1 ADVICDAPLEDISLK
16 VCFRTLRASSSLRWY
31 EQELFAKISAAVL
44 ARLTESGGIFSDDR
58 PDTRL
63 LHLAPAIYHL
73 ALSAHISA
81 ELASAIMEEF
91 QDTARVSKRLQQWAA
106 LLTTEGGGDERSA
119 MRRLVGAST
128 QMVWAAAAMRFISE
142 EGMLPAT
149 IIKTVFEM
157 LVDLADSEGMSSQKL
172 GSLAAINDMYKFS
185 SDLTFALRE
194 AELRREGPL
203 RSRATEWLRG
213 KLGASGAS
221 FTEAFADN
229 ELTGGYTVD
238 IVIGD
243 PSNKH
248 GVLVAPRNACYRSHL
263 DGRRDRAPMAT
274 QLNVAALKKLG
285 WKVGIIYE
293 AILEPAKS
301 TQNLSDDAGMTSEP
315 AVLIAIGAVTILAMN
330 RGRKRHERSRLETA
344 DEMRSRCAAEKAA
357 QDMLSH
363 ARGVKGGQGKIVL
376 RGPAIV
382 TRGRTPLRLHY
393 FPTRNRAEVARLLLE
408 ISHEPYEAVC
418 YFYQTFLNCRSQF
431 PFGEL
436 PVLELSDGTMIVQQH
451 TIVRYIA
458 DIARMNGG
466 RSRVKQA
473 KVDMLF
479 EQLIDMFESHTFSW
493 DALKKNYF
501 KESVTDVRDYRER
514 VWKSC
519 AIKYDIVMELGNKLP
534 SSNPITK
541 KNPKSSMMR
550 VTCQDIK
557 KVANHFGYPIPEL
570 VDRLTFLYDY
580 DLDEALG
587 RRPVLHL
594 SLILDGSPV
603 TGEFVDAATL
613 ARERASDGRVTSLL
627 FSVESDTILL

>member
-1 ADVICDAPLEDISLK
+1 MKYFERRGLLVPALRALSSREALERISTDDLINCLLGTGIARSFEVAPEVLGVFLKTAAERLGTTDKALNLDDRAKIYRAACRNILVDNEDAARARESVAANFDDGKVLAQLPLAICMSDVLSPALHSQVEDPGRRERIAVACVRDILNPMTRDDWFLLSLDELTIVAKACFDAAMASVPGWLREEGMPAYLGVLLAIGRTRREEVAHRGMGYVNLRGAPVYDLSAFVRLMSATRIFHYKALGTIADVICDAPLEDISLK

-301 TQNLSDDAGMTSEP
+301 TQNLSDDAGMTSELRK
-315 AVLIAIGAVTILAMN
+315 AGVL
-330 RGRKRHERSRLETA
+330 
-344 DEMRSRCAAEKAA
+344 
-357 QDMLSH
+357 
-363 ARGVKGGQGKIVL
+363 
-376 RGPAIV
+376 
-382 TRGRTPLRLHY
+382 
-393 FPTRNRAEVARLLLE
+393 PTEE
-408 ISHEPYEAVC
+408 
-418 YFYQTFLNCRSQF
+418 
-431 PFGEL
+431 
-436 PVLELSDGTMIVQQH
+436 
-451 TIVRYIA
+451 
-458 DIARMNGG
+458 
-466 RSRVKQA
+466 
-473 KVDMLF
+473 
-479 EQLIDMFESHTFSW
+479 
-493 DALKKNYF
+493 
-501 KESVTDVRDYRER
+501 
-514 VWKSC
+514 
-519 AIKYDIVMELGNKLP
+519 
-534 SSNPITK
+534 
-541 KNPKSSMMR
+541 
-550 VTCQDIK
+550 
-557 KVANHFGYPIPEL
+557 
-570 VDRLTFLYDY
+570 
-580 DLDEALG
+580 
-587 RRPVLHL
+587 
-594 SLILDGSPV
+594 
-603 TGEFVDAATL
+603 
-613 ARERASDGRVTSLL
+613 
-627 FSVESDTILL
+627 

>member
-1 ADVICDAPLEDISLK
+1 MEA
-16 VCFRTLRASSSLRWY
+16 
-31 EQELFAKISAAVL
+31 SAAVRESLL
-44 ARLTESGGIFSDDR
+44 ARFTESGGIFSDDR

-81 ELASAIMEEF
+81 ELAGAIMEEF
-91 QDTARVSKRLQQWAA
+91 QDITRVSKRLQQWATVLA
-106 LLTTEGGGDERSA
+106 SEGGGDERSA

-149 IIKTVFEM
+149 IIKPVFEM
-157 LVDLADSEGMSSQKL
+157 LSSLAGWEGRSSQNL

-185 SDLTFALRE
+185 TDLTFILRE

-213 KLGASGAS
+213 KVGAGEAS
-221 FTEAFADN
+221 FAEAFADN

-274 QLNVAALKKLG
+274 QLNVAALKNLG

-293 AILEPAKS
+293 ALLEPAKS
-301 TQNLSDDAGMTSEP
+301 TQNISDDTGMTSEP
-315 AVLIAIGAVTILAMN
+315 AVLIAIGAVTIFAMN

-344 DEMRSRCAAEKAA
+344 DEMKSRCAAEKAA

-382 TRGRTPLRLHY
+382 TRGSTPLRLHY

-501 KESVTDVRDYRER
+501 KESVSDVRVYWQG
-514 VWKSC
+514 V
-519 AIKYDIVMELGNKLP
+519 
-534 SSNPITK
+534 
-541 KNPKSSMMR
+541 
-550 VTCQDIK
+550 
-557 KVANHFGYPIPEL
+557 
-570 VDRLTFLYDY
+570 
-580 DLDEALG
+580 
-587 RRPVLHL
+587 
-594 SLILDGSPV
+594 
-603 TGEFVDAATL
+603 
-613 ARERASDGRVTSLL
+613 
-627 FSVESDTILL
+627 